1 MASPNIGKTS
11 LLTVGLG
18 KQDISALKSAG
29 WLLKSCS
36 YERLCERPADSQA
49 HSGVLV
55 GVRPKVMSPALLAS
69 VKNATATISSMNV
82 PIILFGPGSHQCAP
96 SSEGKHR
103 LCSCISNVQGFRP
116 TYWASPAVG
125 VPPKCGCKTQSAQS
139 DGMLHTV
146 CPRSPTEFS
155 PALLSVARLLG
166 SNVARRDQI
175 GTISGETGA
184 IRDPSLEERACV
196 KPDSQTRPEDCLLS
210 ASQLPS
216 PAAAPAVLTP
226 PAPLIPPN
234 AEPASAVQTA

>member
-1 MASPNIGKTS
+1 
-11 LLTVGLG
+11 
-18 KQDISALKSAG
+18 
-29 WLLKSCS
+29 
-36 YERLCERPADSQA
+36 
-49 HSGVLV
+49 
-55 GVRPKVMSPALLAS
+55 
-69 VKNATATISSMNV
+69 
-82 PIILFGPGSHQCAP
+82 
-96 SSEGKHR
+96 
-103 LCSCISNVQGFRP
+103 
-116 TYWASPAVG
+116 
-125 VPPKCGCKTQSAQS
+125 
-139 DGMLHTV
+139 MLHTV

-196 KPDSQTRPEDCLLS
+196 KPDSQTRPEDCLLT

-234 AEPASAVQTA
+234 AEPASAVQTAYPTDSKERQKEAEKAAAALGQESGSLRK